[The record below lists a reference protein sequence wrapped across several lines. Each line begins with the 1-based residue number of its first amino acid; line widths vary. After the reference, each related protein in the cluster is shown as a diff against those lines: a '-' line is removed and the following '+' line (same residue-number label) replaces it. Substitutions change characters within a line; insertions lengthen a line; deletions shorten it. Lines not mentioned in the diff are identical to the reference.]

1 MRNRLRILAPDQA
14 HGARDKREGAE
25 MKKYE
30 VSYNG
35 GYCKMFNSKREA
47 AAFAKSIRGG
57 GCKPVVRE
65 VES

>member
-1 MRNRLRILAPDQA
+1 MGREIQ
-14 HGARDKREGAE
+14 REGAE

-47 AAFAKSIRGG
+47 AAFARSIRGG

>member
-1 MRNRLRILAPDQA
+1 MGRET
-14 HGARDKREGAE
+14 KREGE
-25 MKKYE
+25 KMKKYE

-47 AAFAKSIRGG
+47 AAFARSIRGG